1 MGTHPI
7 FESDFDCLTDCWLIE
22 EGESDMKVI
31 PTERRELLTNFEVLE
46 AVNRYQN
53 EQKEKAKKRKHSV
66 KADEAL
72 NTVTLE
78 TANYLSK
85 LPAAQQSKEGIV
97 EFVQKLKADDDG
109 AKLLPN
115 ELMQIVNLRPQQP
128 VELYLL
134 IEDIEGRISE
144 ENVDKLQGL

>member
-1 MGTHPI
+1 
-7 FESDFDCLTDCWLIE
+7 
-22 EGESDMKVI
+22 
-31 PTERRELLTNFEVLE
+31 
-46 AVNRYQN
+46 VNRYQN

-85 LPAAQQSKEGIV
+85 LPAAQQTKEGIV
-97 EFVQKLKADDDG
+97 EFVQKIKADPDG

-115 ELMQIVNLRPQQP
+115 ELIQIVNMRPEQT

-134 IEDIEGRISE
+134 IEDIEGRITE
-144 ENVDKLQGL
+144 ENVDKLQELVQQ

>member
-1 MGTHPI
+1 
-7 FESDFDCLTDCWLIE
+7 
-22 EGESDMKVI
+22 MKVI

-46 AVNRYQN
+46 TVNRYQN

-85 LPAAQQSKEGIV
+85 LPAAAQTKEGIV
-97 EFVQKLKADDDG
+97 EFVQKLKADSDG

-115 ELMQIVNLRPQQP
+115 ELIQIVNIRPEQ
-128 VELYLL
+128 VIYL
-134 IEDIEGRISE
+134 I
-144 ENVDKLQGL
+144 